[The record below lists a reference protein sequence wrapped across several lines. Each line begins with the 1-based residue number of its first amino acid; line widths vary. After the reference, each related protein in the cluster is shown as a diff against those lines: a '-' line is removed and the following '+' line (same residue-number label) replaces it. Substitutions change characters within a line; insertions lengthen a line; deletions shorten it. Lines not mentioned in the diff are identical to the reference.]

1 MIRPDHRVVVRPR
14 LPVAAVE
21 EAQRAADERGVPL
34 ADFLGDVV
42 AGQLPETLAEL
53 AREKLDRMGQLAT
66 EHTAAH
72 VCRDTPQLVAEDQF
86 SKRNAQQPKLL
97 GAPDDFSSRPP
108 SMPSIAGASGRVV
121 ASTAHT
127 KPDVNGTPD

>member
-1 MIRPDHRVVVRPR
+1 MIRSDHRIVVRPR
-14 LPVAAVE
+14 LPVGAVD

-53 AREKLDRMGQLAT
+53 AREKLDRMGRLAA

-72 VCRDTPQLVAEDQF
+72 GCPVEPTSTNGSAPAVYRGTLNDFLQTSSSNSIQLDVPM
-86 SKRNAQQPKLL
+86 K
-97 GAPDDFSSRPP
+97 GSS
-108 SMPSIAGASGRVV
+108 SCGCA
-121 ASTAHT
+121 
-127 KPDVNGTPD
+127 

>member
-1 MIRPDHRVVVRPR
+1 MIRSDHRIVVRPR
-14 LPVAAVE
+14 LPVGAVD

-53 AREKLDRMGQLAT
+53 AREKLDRMGRLAA

-72 VCRDTPQLVAEDQF
+72 GCPVEPTSANGSAPVVHRGTLNDFLQTSSSSSIQLDVPM
-86 SKRNAQQPKLL
+86 K
-97 GAPDDFSSRPP
+97 GSS
-108 SMPSIAGASGRVV
+108 S
-121 ASTAHT
+121 
-127 KPDVNGTPD
+127 DGTLT

>member
-1 MIRPDHRVVVRPR
+1 MIRPDHRIVVRPR

-53 AREKLDRMGQLAT
+53 AREKLDRMGRLAA

-72 VCRDTPQLVAEDQF
+72 GCLVESAPTNG
-86 SKRNAQQPKLL
+86 NAPAVHRGISDVL
-97 GAPDDFSSRPP
+97 SSPT
-108 SMPSIAGASGRVV
+108 SSTPSIAV
-121 ASTAHT
+121 STPHMGLDTDGSLA
-127 KPDVNGTPD
+127 